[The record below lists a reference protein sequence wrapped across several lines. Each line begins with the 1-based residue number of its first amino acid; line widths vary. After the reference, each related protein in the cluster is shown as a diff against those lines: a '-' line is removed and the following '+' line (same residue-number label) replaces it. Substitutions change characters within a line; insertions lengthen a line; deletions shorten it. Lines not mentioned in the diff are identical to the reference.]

1 MASWIWQESYCIIAC
16 ELLELTQYLEYS
28 RILYNVYAFC
38 NRKVHIVI
46 YILYHDMPPCNV
58 RDASHY
64 VRSHVP
70 ALIISCVRST
80 SCISCIRFESPV
92 HTHVV
97 LGSWKPW
104 DAAGKQIVCNAF
116 IPGKGALR
124 ISPIMEHGEGSL
136 PHAMREFMDTDTV
149 PKTSVSVQKRHCKKQ
164 SNLLTTI
171 F

>member
-64 VRSHVP
+64 VRSTRTRAH
-70 ALIISCVRST
+70 
-80 SCISCIRFESPV
+80 
-92 HTHVV
+92 H
-97 LGSWKPW
+97 
-104 DAAGKQIVCNAF
+104 IVCAF
-116 IPGKGALR
+116 YFLYFLYSIWITCAHACGFGELKALGCCGETNSLQR
-124 ISPIMEHGEGSL
+124 LYSRQRCASASAQLWNMGRVPCHMRWESLWTLIQSLRLAYLFKRGIAKSKVIS
-136 PHAMREFMDTDTV
+136 
-149 PKTSVSVQKRHCKKQ
+149 
-164 SNLLTTI
+164 
-171 F
+171 